1 MMKTRRRTVA
11 KTKVKR
17 KASLGIEEKKGE
29 SPVRTA
35 QDHLTTGE
43 EAAGASIEQIRD
55 ILFGAQV
62 RDFEKRFARLEER
75 VAKEVTSLREETGK
89 RFDSLEDYLSK
100 ELESLNDRLKV
111 EQGVRTESVKELS
124 AGLQDTNKSFEK
136 KIGQLHDRLNEN
148 SRELRQQILD
158 QYKSLSD
165 DIRQKHEETSDMLD
179 QLSQELR
186 AEKVDLSTLS
196 ELFAE
201 IALRL
206 KDNLATKLNLEL
218 GSSDNE

>member
-1 MMKTRRRTVA
+1 MKRRRRNVA
-11 KTKVKR
+11 KIKGKR
-17 KASLGIEEKKGE
+17 KASIGIEEKRGE

-35 QDHLTTGE
+35 QDRLTTGE

-55 ILFGAQV
+55 ILFGAQM

-75 VAKEVTSLREETGK
+75 MTMEVTSFREETGK
-89 RFDSLEDYLSK
+89 RFDSLEDYLGK
-100 ELESLNDRLKV
+100 ELESLTDRLKA
-111 EQGVRTESVKELS
+111 EQDDRTESVKELS
-124 AGLQDTNKSFEK
+124 AGLQDTNQSFEK
-136 KIGQLHDRLNEN
+136 KISQLNERLDEN

-158 QYKSLSD
+158 QYKRLSD
-165 DIRQKHEETSDMLD
+165 DIRQKHEETSHMLD

-201 IALRL
+201 IAVRL
-206 KDNLATKLNLEL
+206 KDDLATKLNLEL